1 MTKFIIIYVISERTI
16 TRNHLLLKN
25 KRGLRKDKG
34 DPINV
39 ILMAISKSFNT
50 INYTLLLREK
60 CPNTEL
66 FLVHVF
72 LYSDRIRISRSVLL
86 AELEAYDLQTNLS
99 LCQVSSINDSKEP
112 L

>member
-1 MTKFIIIYVISERTI
+1 MTKLIIIYVISERTI

-39 ILMAISKSFNT
+39 ILMAISKLFNT
-50 INYTLLLREK
+50 INYNLLLREK

-66 FLVHVF
+66 FLVRVF
-72 LYSDRIRISRSVLL
+72 LYSDRIWISRSVLL
-86 AELEAYDLQTNLS
+86 AELEAYDLQTNFKLMPS
-99 LCQVSSINDSKEP
+99 
-112 L
+112 